1 MPLRLRFIR
10 FLGVRWKMILRIPLC
25 TEAVQVLLQA
35 FWMQVIHAELLTM
48 RELLDANSSS
58 KQ

>member
-35 FWMQVIHAELLTM
+35 FWMQVIHAEPHAPQTQL
-48 RELLDANSSS
+48 RENLR
-58 KQ
+58 